1 MLLQFATWPQVE
13 AYLRQ
18 STGIIVPVGATEQH
32 GPQGLIGT
40 DALCPQAIATRLGAR
55 DQVLVAPT
63 IAVGMSQFHLGFPGS
78 LTLRPSTLMAVV
90 EDYIGSLLRTGFT
103 RVYFLNGHGGNVAP
117 IKAAFQE
124 VYAGMSLA
132 NDRTRLRCRLKGWWE
147 LPRVD
152 ALRKELYGAGE
163 GYHATPSEI
172 AITQAA
178 FPAAIGAVELPAPPA
193 AGHNSLIEHAG
204 DNYFDAADYRR
215 RFPDGRVGS
224 DSAQARREHGDR
236 LIAAAIDDLAADY
249 RAFLNAE

>member
-13 AYLRQ
+13 AYLRR
-18 STGIIVPVGATEQH
+18 STGVIVPVGATEQH

-40 DALCPQAIATRLGAR
+40 DALCPQAIATRFGAR

-90 EDYIGSLLRTGFT
+90 EDHIRSLLRTGFT
-103 RVYFLNGHGGNVAP
+103 RIYFLNGHGGNVAP
-117 IKAAFQE
+117 IRAACQE
-124 VYAGMSLA
+124 VYAGLSLSGA
-132 NDRTRLRCRLKGWWE
+132 DTKLRCRLKSWWE

-152 ALRKELYGAGE
+152 ALRKELYGSGE

-178 FPAAIGAVELPAPPA
+178 FPEAIGAVDLPAPPS
-193 AGHNSLIEHAG
+193 AGHNSLIDHAG
-204 DNYFDAADYRR
+204 DNYFDAADYRG
-215 RFPDGRVGS
+215 RFLDGRVGS
-224 DSAQARREHGDR
+224 DSALARRAHGER
-236 LIAAAIDDLAADY
+236 LIAAALDDLAADY
-249 RAFLNAE
+249 RDFLAAP